1 MGMPGCVSTQTQ
13 NFQTSGCAINV
24 CAVLLSRDSRNEGGL
39 SLGEGETCGIVK
51 REDVSAIEIDWNL
64 GGVYL
69 DNRIEHWL
77 VRIAKWRAKSM
88 DGRKAKMAVCAAYL
102 DSGEGR
108 HDLTRLMFK
117 SACDEWDTRSG
128 AQAACLSISFRIG
141 RYFLGRRRAPAP
153 GQCGAGPP
161 TASGRL

>member
-1 MGMPGCVSTQTQ
+1 MNEGLRQIGGLGMSIEKVLGPAFEYEVDGAIGE
-13 NFQTSGCAINV
+13 SGNSWSGVQDFENEAEFTDECRNV

-39 SLGEGETCGIVK
+39 SLGDEETCAIVK
-51 REDVSAIEIDWNL
+51 REDVSAIEVDWNL

-69 DNRIEHWL
+69 DNGIEHWL

-117 SACDEWDTRSG
+117 SACDEWDRQMRATR
-128 AQAACLSISFRIG
+128 R
-141 RYFLGRRRAPAP
+141 
-153 GQCGAGPP
+153 
-161 TASGRL
+161 